1 MEGWKV
7 TKSQTIDTLKEILVE
22 TYHPSAIYLYGSH
35 AWGQATEE
43 SDLDVLVVVDESKE
57 KPYNRSVRGIRAL
70 RGLKINEDIIVH
82 TKHEF
87 EELSLDVSTLC
98 HKIKKEGTI
107 LYEAL

>member
-1 MEGWKV
+1 M
-7 TKSQTIDTLKEILVE
+7 TSSQKIDTLKEVLVK

-35 AWGQATEE
+35 AWGKAGEE
-43 SDLDVLVVVDESKE
+43 SDMDVLVVVDQSKE
-57 KPYNRSVRGIRAL
+57 KQYRRSVRGVRAL

-82 TKHEF
+82 TRQEF
-87 EELSLDVSTLC
+87 EELSQDVSTLC

>member
-1 MEGWKV
+1 M
-7 TKSQTIDTLKEILVE
+7 TSSQKIDTLKEVLVK

-35 AWGQATEE
+35 AWGKAGEE
-43 SDLDVLVVVDESKE
+43 SDMDVLVVVDQSKE
-57 KPYNRSVRGIRAL
+57 KQYRRSVRGVRAL

-82 TKHEF
+82 TKQKF